1 MIVLNDVDKLVIS
14 FKFPPSDDV
23 SGIVVAKRIIKQDS
37 PVDVLQNEV
46 DESEYLNFDIIDK
59 YINERFVVSADG
71 KRDSHN
77 QIKEFIGQS
86 FDYLNEKDVYAK
98 IYSRSWYMAN
108 HFLAMEYKFKH
119 PEVFWTAEFSDP
131 VSRKMDGTIRMP
143 KASIVENE
151 KYLNKLNS
159 KIAGLNNDFKPL
171 DMPNVSYFI
180 AEYLTLIFADE
191 IIFTNPNQREIM
203 LEIYDDDFKRFVI
216 DKSVI
221 MPHPTLDDEFYHLEE
236 HNMELDEN
244 DVNIAYFGNIYYISR
259 HFEALFYA
267 FDSLNH
273 KYKDRLKFHL
283 FLNNDH
289 YFKILINDMDIKE
302 NIILRKPLRYFEFL
316 NATTQFDVLLIN
328 DTITKDFYKINPYLP
343 SKLSDYNGSHIDI
356 WAIYENGS
364 VLSTQDVRYKSSM
377 TDYTQSTKVL
387 VDILKDNGYDDES
400 YTLND
405 SVYENR
411 ITQLNLTMKKEVNAK
426 NRYRRQIKKLKKEN
440 KRLKEENEKI
450 LSSNSW
456 KITKPLRKLR
466 NK

>member
-1 MIVLNDVDKLVIS
+1 MNDVDKLVIS

-77 QIKEFIGQS
+77 QIKEFIDQS
-86 FDYLNEKDVYAK
+86 FEYLNERDVYAN

-289 YFKILINDMDIKE
+289 YFKILINDLDIKE

-343 SKLSDYNGSHIDI
+343 SKLSDYKGSHIDI

-364 VLSTQDVRYKSSM
+364 VLSTQDVKYKSSM
-377 TDYTQSTKVL
+377 TDYTQSTQVL

>member
-1 MIVLNDVDKLVIS
+1 MIALDNVDKLVIS

-23 SGIVVAKRIIKQDS
+23 SGIVVGKRIINEGS
-37 PVDVLQNEV
+37 PVDVLHNEV
-46 DESEYLNFDIIDK
+46 DESEFLKFDVIDK
-59 YINERFVVSADG
+59 YINERFIVSVDG
-71 KRDSHN
+71 KRDSHE
-77 QIKEFIGQS
+77 QIREFIRQG
-86 FDYLNEKDVYAK
+86 FDILDKNDVYHE

-108 HFLAMEYKFKH
+108 HFLAMEYKFRH

-131 VSRKMDGTIRMP
+131 VSRKMDGTIRIT
-143 KASIVENE
+143 KASMVENE
-151 KYLNKLNS
+151 KYIDKLNS
-159 KIAGLNNDFKPL
+159 RIAQVNPDFKPL
-171 DMPNVSYFI
+171 DVPNVSYFI
-180 AEYLTLIFADE
+180 AEYMTFMFADK

-203 LEIYDDDFKRFVI
+203 LEIYDDEFRKFVI

-221 MPHPTLDDEFYHLEE
+221 IPHPTLSDDFYYLEE
-236 HNMELDEN
+236 HKMELDEN

-259 HFEALFYA
+259 HFEALFHA

-273 KYKDRLKFHL
+273 KHKDKLKFHL
-283 FLNNDH
+283 FLNNDY
-289 YFKILINDMDIKE
+289 YFKILINDLDIKE
-302 NIILRKPLRYFEFL
+302 SIILRKPLRYFEFL

-328 DTITKDFYKINPYLP
+328 DTITKDFYTINPYLP
-343 SKLSDYNGSHIDI
+343 SKLSDYKGSHIDI

-364 VLSTQDVRYKSSM
+364 VLSTQDVKYKSSM
-377 TDYTQSTKVL
+377 TDYTQSTQVL
-387 VDILKDNGYDDES
+387 VDILKDNGYGDES

-426 NRYRRQIKKLKKEN
+426 NKYRRQIKKLKKEN

>member
-1 MIVLNDVDKLVIS
+1 MIVLDNVDKLVIS

-23 SGIVVAKRIIKQDS
+23 SGIVVGKRIIKDDS
-37 PVDVLQNEV
+37 LVDVIHNEV
-46 DESEYLNFDIIDK
+46 DESEFLNFDVIEK
-59 YINERFVVSADG
+59 YINERFVVSVDG
-71 KRDSHN
+71 KRDSHTA
-77 QIKEFIGQS
+77 IKEFIRQS
-86 FDYLNEKDVYAK
+86 FDILNEKDTYRE

-119 PEVFWTAEFSDP
+119 PDVFWTAEFSDP
-131 VSRKMDGTIRMP
+131 VSRKMDGNLRMN
-143 KASIVENE
+143 KAAMVEND
-151 KYLNKLNS
+151 KYISKLNS
-159 KIAGLNNDFKPL
+159 KIAQLNQNFRPL
-171 DMPNVSYFI
+171 ENPNVSYFI
-180 AEYLTLIFADE
+180 AEYLTFIFADK
-191 IIFTNPNQREIM
+191 IIFTNPNQCEIM
-203 LEIYDDDFKRFVI
+203 LEIYDEEFRNFVM

-221 MPHPTLDDEFYHLEE
+221 IPHPTLDDEFYHLEE
-236 HNMELDEN
+236 HEMELN
-244 DVNIAYFGNIYYISR
+244 SSDVNIAYFGNIYYISR

-273 KYKDRLKFHL
+273 KYKDKLKFHL
-283 FLNNDH
+283 FLNNDY
-289 YFKILINDMDIKE
+289 YFKILINDLDIKDS
-302 NIILRKPLRYFEFL
+302 ITIRKPLRYFEFL

-328 DTITKDFYKINPYLP
+328 DTITKDFYRINPYLP
-343 SKLSDYNGSHIDI
+343 SKLSDYKGSHIDI

-364 VLSTQDVRYKSSM
+364 VLSSQNVKYKSSM
-377 TDYTQSTKVL
+377 TDYRQSTEVL
-387 VDILKDNGYDDES
+387 IDILKDHGYDDDS

-440 KRLKEENEKI
+440 KRLKEENDKI